1 MSLLPGSHAR
11 VGGHKGANPIGGV
24 KRLVDRWAPELAGLA
39 AAALVLV
46 TLNLLGLGALFQGRF
61 ITGLLVGG
69 GVYYL
74 AGVIVNALRD

>member
-1 MSLLPGSHAR
+1 MSVRQAL
-11 VGGHKGANPIGGV
+11 
-24 KRLVDRWAPELAGLA
+24 DRWAPELAGLA
-39 AAALVLV
+39 AAALALV
-46 TLNLLGLGALFQGRF
+46 TLNLLGHGAFFQGRF